1 MNFKELEQQI
11 EQLASA
17 IDWIKT
23 KLVDLQEEKGLAP
36 VKTPF
41 EVELPENGKE
51 FWFIDYGENRTHRVI
66 FDGNDARDKNSYLN
80 GDYFETKEEA
90 EQHLKEQRL
99 IFKIKKWAKI
109 HNDGWVPD
117 WSDINE
123 NKYYIY
129 YDHSM
134 GSERLRI
141 DLCWISEKFSKL
153 PYFKTIEIARE
164 CVDLFGNEIIKVL
177 C

>member
-1 MNFKELEQQI
+1 MNYKELEQEVKRLEEQI
-11 EQLASA
+11 TELKSKILEGKARKKPYKVRVPEDIEHYYYVDELGEVHS
-17 IDWIKT
+17 IGE
-23 KLVDLQEEKGLAP
+23 KLNYYDFEKAYLRGLAF
-36 VKTPF
+36 K
-41 EVELPENGKE
+41 
-51 FWFIDYGENRTHRVI
+51 
-66 FDGNDARDKNSYLN
+66 
-80 GDYFETKEEA
+80 TKEEA
-90 EQHLKEQRL
+90 EQFDKERIL
-99 IFKIKKWAKI
+99 INKLKKWVEE